1 MMLICFGTR
10 PEYIKIK
17 PILEVFK
24 GKIPHKILFTGQHT
38 DLLSHIKDN
47 VHRLHIKDG
56 PNRLDSIVTS
66 ALNNEDIFRYVT
78 SVMVQGDTTS
88 AFALALAAFHR
99 KIPVL
104 HLEAG
109 LRTYN
114 LDHPY
119 PEEFNRQA
127 IGRLAAYNLCP
138 TSKCMS
144 NLEKEH
150 TPGKRFIVGNTV
162 LDNLVDLEP
171 SFSNN
176 VIITLH
182 RRENHHWIDE
192 WFKEIDKLAEK
203 HKDLNFILPIHP
215 NPAVT
220 KHKHLLE
227 HVKVID
233 PVPYNEFIKM
243 LAGCKFAI
251 TDSGGLQ
258 EELSFFGKLC
268 IVCRKKTERTEGVG
282 TFAYLCMEPSGL
294 EELFNRI
301 NDNYNSVKDIPSPYG
316 DGKSAQKILKLIKD
330 GYVTGI

>member
-1 MMLICFGTR
+1 
-10 PEYIKIK
+10 
-17 PILEVFK
+17 
-24 GKIPHKILFTGQHT
+24 
-38 DLLSHIKDN
+38 
-47 VHRLHIKDG
+47 
-56 PNRLDSIVTS
+56 
-66 ALNNEDIFRYVT
+66 
-78 SVMVQGDTTS
+78 MVQGDTTS
-88 AFALALAAFHR
+88 AFSIALAAYHR
-99 KIPVL
+99 RIPVL

-119 PEEFNRQA
+119 PEEFNRQV
-127 IGRLAAYNLCP
+127 IGRMAAYNLCP

-176 VIITLH
+176 VIVTLH
-182 RRENHHWIDE
+182 RRENHHWLKE

-203 HKDLNFILPIHP
+203 HKDLNFILPMHP

-220 KHKHLLE
+220 EHKDLLE

-233 PVPYNEFIKM
+233 PVPYDEFIKM
-243 LAGCKFAI
+243 LAACKFAI

-268 IVCRKKTERTEGVG
+268 IVCSKKTERTEGLG
-282 TFAYLCMEPSGL
+282 TFAFLCMKPDNL
-294 EELFNRI
+294 EELFSRV
-301 NDNYNSVKDIPSPYG
+301 NDNYSSVKDIPSPYG
-316 DGKSAQKILKLIKD
+316 DGK
-330 GYVTGI
+330 